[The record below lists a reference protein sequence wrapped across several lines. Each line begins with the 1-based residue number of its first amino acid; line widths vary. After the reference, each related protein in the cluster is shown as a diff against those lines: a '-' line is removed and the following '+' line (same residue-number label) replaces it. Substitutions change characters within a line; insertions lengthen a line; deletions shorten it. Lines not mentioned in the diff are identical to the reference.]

1 MQTAMKLDF
10 PADDIVQAARP
21 EERRGADRIITVY
34 RIARIS
40 TGSDAGLCRV
50 LNISDSGMML
60 MSSLAVTPGDP
71 ILVSLSET
79 IQVPGKVV
87 WCEGARLGVCFL
99 APVDA
104 AAILS
109 SLAGARQSGAGRPTR
124 LPTNTVAVAMTPY
137 RTGIVTLRNISQQ
150 GMQLSHDGSF
160 TVGLPVKVILR
171 NGLERR
177 GIVRWSNDNVAGLSL
192 LEPISHHELE
202 SASKL

>member
-10 PADDIVQAARP
+10 PADDVFPAARP
-21 EERRGADRIITVY
+21 EERRRADRIITVY

-50 LNISDSGMML
+50 LNISDSGLML
-60 MSSLAVTPGDP
+60 MSSLAVEPGDP

-79 IQVPGKVV
+79 IQVSGEVV

-99 APVDA
+99 TPIDA

-109 SLAGARQSGAGRPTR
+109 SLALSRQSGAERPTR
-124 LPTNTVAVAMTPY
+124 LPTNTKAVAVTPY
-137 RTGIVTLRNISQQ
+137 RTGAVTLRNISQQ
-150 GMQLSHDGSF
+150 GMQLTHDGSF

-177 GIVRWSNDNVAGLSL
+177 GVVKWSKDKVAGLSL